1 MVRLVRLLL
10 RRHDRWAF
18 ALGLAAFLGA
28 GLAGADIPRE
38 EPWRPVAA
46 AYRSSAF
53 LADLTPV
60 PWPKIERAWVEP
72 HPAAVSADPPIERI
86 ERIGGGGAAAAA
98 IRTAIAR
105 RDRQMLYESATRA
118 TSMALRAALADASAA
133 LDGGDPH
140 ASLKQAQA
148 IYRAFDP
155 FIAQADPAAWRRLG
169 RAWLELSHSAGARGV
184 LGAGRVAAE
193 GDAFEA
199 ARAEIDS
206 YFRENFEPAAFTE
219 RTAMTPLPESVV
231 AAKGE
236 IAVAPWLPPGT
247 YLGDQTPL
255 PKLVL
260 GFEEQGIDEADL
272 ALVAY
277 GDMVFD
283 SPEIFGEPARSLGL
297 ACSTCHNRGDVN
309 RDFFI
314 PGASH
319 QPGAVDVD
327 GSYFNAI
334 FNDRRDDPI
343 DIPSLRGLRFTGP
356 YGRDGRFGSIRMFT
370 RNVIVNE
377 FAGPEPSPF
386 VLDAIVAYMTE
397 FDFLPNSKLT
407 PDGRLTDKASDA
419 ARRGEAIFKR
429 PFAQMDGKACATCHI
444 PSANFLDRRAHDIG
458 SAGARYDGAHAGAFD
473 TPTLLGIN
481 FNAPYFHDGA
491 LPTLASVVDWFDA
504 RYGLGLS
511 AAERADLTAYVEAVG
526 DADQPYEVFEGKHTP
541 FRLAFEELTTF
552 ASTLDALIPRRDAEH
567 AMLMIDTVAADLS
580 ADASA
585 MVNMAAKP
593 EVYALADTLAE
604 VGRAI
609 EAGDWDLADQFWQSF
624 KARQAE
630 IDERMY

>member
-1 MVRLVRLLL
+1 MVRWL
-10 RRHDRWAF
+10 RRWRDRVAF
-18 ALGLAAFLGA
+18 VLGLIAFLGA

-46 AYRSSAF
+46 AYRSSVF

-60 PWPKIERAWVEP
+60 PWEKIEDVWARP

-86 ERIGGGGAAAAA
+86 ERIENGGAAAAA
-98 IRTAIAR
+98 IRAAISR
-105 RDRQMLYESATRA
+105 RDRQMLFESTTRA
-118 TSMALRAALADASAA
+118 TSMALRAALADAAAA

-140 ASLKQAQA
+140 GALKQAQA

-169 RAWLELSHSAGARGV
+169 RAWLDLSNSAGARGV
-184 LGAGRVAAE
+184 LGAGQLAVDRD
-193 GDAFEA
+193 GFQA
-199 ARAEIDS
+199 ARAEIDL
-206 YFRENFEPAAFTE
+206 YFRENFEPAVFTE
-219 RTAMTPLPESVV
+219 RTRMTPLPESVV

-236 IAVAPWLPPGT
+236 VAVAPWLPPGT
-247 YLGDQTPL
+247 FLGDQTPL

-272 ALVAY
+272 PLIAY
-277 GDMVFD
+277 GDMLFD
-283 SPEIFGEPARSLGL
+283 SPEIFGEPARSVGL
-297 ACSTCHNRGDVN
+297 SCSMCHNRGDIN

-314 PGASH
+314 PGISH

-327 GSYFNAI
+327 GSFFNAI

-356 YGRDGRFGSIRMFT
+356 YGRDGRFGSIRTFT

-377 FAGPEPSPF
+377 FGGAEPSPF
-386 VLDAIVAYMTE
+386 VLDAIVVYMLE
-397 FDFLPNSKLT
+397 FDFLPNAKLT
-407 PDGRLTDKASDA
+407 PGGELAEGVGEA

-429 PFAQMDGKACATCHI
+429 PFAQMDGKACATCHT

-458 SAGARYDGAHAGAFD
+458 SASPGYDGARSGAFD
-473 TPTLLGIN
+473 TPTLLGAN
-481 FNAPYFHDGA
+481 FTAPYFHDGA
-491 LPTLASVVDWFDA
+491 LPTLASVVGWFDT
-504 RYGLGLS
+504 RYRLGLS
-511 AAERADLTAYVEAVG
+511 EAERADLTAYVETVG

-552 ASTLDALIPRRDAEH
+552 ATTLDMLIPRRDTKH
-567 AMLMIDTVAADLS
+567 AMLMIDTVATDL
-580 ADASA
+580 ALDASA
-585 MVNMAAKP
+585 MANMAAKP
-593 EVYALADTLAE
+593 EAYALANSLAE
-604 VGRAI
+604 VGTAI
-609 EAGDWDLADQFWQSF
+609 EAGDWELADRRWQAF
-624 KARQAE
+624 KAQQAE